1 MAALLL
7 LLLHPLN
14 GISCSYSPPCF
25 RFVINKGGNNYKKSE
40 KYPKIAY
47 FLARLRR
54 AFLIISL
61 IFELFDHFEATF
73 LSFWARLA

>member
-1 MAALLL
+1 MVFLVVI
-7 LLLHPLN
+7 P
-14 GISCSYSPPCF
+14 PPCF
-25 RFVINKGGNNYKKSE
+25 GSVNNKGGNNYKKSE

-61 IFELFDHFEATF
+61 IFELFDHFLRQ
-73 LSFWARLA
+73 LSYLFGLD